1 MSFFANDI
9 NKREHS
15 LWVEK
20 YRPQTLSEYVGNEQV
35 KETIQQYLDTNDI
48 PHLLLYGKAG
58 TCKTT
63 LAKLIVNTIKCD
75 HMIINASDEN
85 NVDTVRDKIRGFASS
100 MGFRKW
106 KIIILDES
114 DYLTPNA
121 QAALR
126 NLMETFS
133 KSTRFI
139 LTCNYVEKIID
150 PIQSR
155 CQTFAITPPS
165 KKDVAKRLNEIL
177 QSEGVE
183 FEMSDLAILVNS
195 GYPDIRR
202 VLNAAQRQVI
212 NKKLVIDKQSTI
224 QANYAEEVVKVLQGS
239 GDAKS
244 KFVSVRQIIADSGVK
259 DFTPLYRLL
268 YDRVDEYANNKV
280 GQTILNIAD
289 GQYKDSMVVD
299 KEINVMAMMLNII
312 TSI

>member
-1 MSFFANDI
+1 MSN
-9 NKREHS
+9 S

-20 YRPQTLSEYVGNEQV
+20 YRPDTLEGYVGNEHILEKV
-35 KETIQQYLDTNDI
+35 KIYIQNEDV
-48 PHLLLYGKAG
+48 PHLLLYGQAG
-58 TCKTT
+58 TGKTT
-63 LAKLIVNTIKCD
+63 LAKIITNQIDCD
-75 HMIINASDEN
+75 LMYINASDEN
-85 NVDTVRDKIRGFASS
+85 SVDAVRDKIRGFASS

-106 KIIILDES
+106 KVIILDEA

-133 KSTRFI
+133 ASTRFI
-139 LTCNYVEKIID
+139 LTCNFVEKVID

-165 KKDVAKRLNEIL
+165 KKDVAKRLNDIL
-177 QSEGVE
+177 TAEGVE
-183 FEMSDLAILVNS
+183 FEMSDLAFIVNS

-212 NKKLVIDKQSTI
+212 NGKLVIDKQSTLE
-224 QANYAEEVVKVLQGS
+224 ANYTEKVVQELMS
-239 GDAKS
+239 NNDAKT
-244 KFVSVRQIIADSGVK
+244 KFTNVRQIIADSGVK
-259 DFTPLYRLL
+259 SFEPLYRTL
-268 YDRVDEYANNKV
+268 YDRVDDYGKGKV

-289 GQYKDSMVVD
+289 GQYKDAMVVD

>member
-1 MSFFANDI
+1 MSNT
-9 NKREHS
+9 

-20 YRPQTLSEYVGNEQV
+20 YRPDTLEGYVGNEHILEKV
-35 KETIQQYLDTNDI
+35 KIYIENEDV
-48 PHLLLYGKAG
+48 PHLLLYGQAG
-58 TCKTT
+58 TGKTT
-63 LAKLIVNTIKCD
+63 LAKIITNQIDCD
-75 HMIINASDEN
+75 VMYINASDEN

-224 QANYAEEVVKVLQGS
+224 QANYAEEVVKVLQGTD
-239 GDAKS
+239 DAKS

>member
-1 MSFFANDI
+1 MSN
-9 NKREHS
+9 S

-20 YRPQTLSEYVGNEQV
+20 YRPDTLEGYVGNEHILEKV
-35 KETIQQYLDTNDI
+35 KIYIQNEDV
-48 PHLLLYGKAG
+48 PHLLLYGQAG
-58 TCKTT
+58 TGKTT
-63 LAKLIVNTIKCD
+63 LAKIITNQIDCD
-75 HMIINASDEN
+75 LMYINASDEN
-85 NVDTVRDKIRGFASS
+85 SVDAVRDKIRGFASS

-106 KIIILDES
+106 KVIILDEA

-133 KSTRFI
+133 ASTRFI
-139 LTCNYVEKIID
+139 LTCNFVEKVID

-165 KKDVAKRLNEIL
+165 KKDVAKRLNDIL
-177 QSEGVE
+177 TTEGVE
-183 FEMSDLAILVNS
+183 FEMSDLAFTVNS

-212 NKKLVIDKQSTI
+212 NGKLVIDKQSTLE
-224 QANYAEEVVKVLQGS
+224 ANYTEKVVQELMS
-239 GDAKS
+239 NNDAKT
-244 KFVSVRQIIADSGVK
+244 KFTNVRQIIADSGVK
-259 DFTPLYRLL
+259 SFEPLYRTL
-268 YDRVDEYANNKV
+268 YDRVDDYGKGKV

-289 GQYKDSMVVD
+289 GQYKDAMVVD

>member
-1 MSFFANDI
+1 MSNT
-9 NKREHS
+9 

-20 YRPQTLSEYVGNEQV
+20 YRPDTLEGYVGNEHILEKV
-35 KETIQQYLDTNDI
+35 KIYIQNEDV
-48 PHLLLYGKAG
+48 PHLLLYGQAG
-58 TCKTT
+58 TGKTT
-63 LAKLIVNTIKCD
+63 LAKIITNQIDCD
-75 HMIINASDEN
+75 VMYINASDEN

-177 QSEGVE
+177 NQEGVE
-183 FEMSDLAILVNS
+183 FEMSDLAVIVNS

-212 NKKLVIDKQSTI
+212 NGKLVIDKQSTI
-224 QANYAEEVVKVLQGS
+224 QANYAEEVVKVLQS
-239 GDAKS
+239 SSDAKS
-244 KFVSVRQIIADSGVK
+244 KFVSIRQIISDSGVK

-268 YDRVDEYANNKV
+268 YDRVDDYANNKV

-289 GQYKDSMVVD
+289 GQYKDTMVVD

>member
-1 MSFFANDI
+1 MSNT
-9 NKREHS
+9 

-20 YRPQTLSEYVGNEQV
+20 YRPDTLEGYVGNEHILEKV
-35 KETIQQYLDTNDI
+35 KIYIQNEDV
-48 PHLLLYGKAG
+48 PHLLLYGQAG
-58 TCKTT
+58 TGKTT
-63 LAKLIVNTIKCD
+63 LAKIITNQIDCD
-75 HMIINASDEN
+75 VMYINASDEN

-121 QAALR
+121 QAALL

-177 QSEGVE
+177 NQEGVE
-183 FEMSDLAILVNS
+183 FEMSDLAVIVNS

-212 NKKLVIDKQSTI
+212 NGKLVIDKQSTI
-224 QANYAEEVVKVLQGS
+224 QANYAEEVVKVLQS
-239 GDAKS
+239 SSDAKS
-244 KFVSVRQIIADSGVK
+244 KFVSIRQIIADSGVK

-268 YDRVDEYANNKV
+268 YDRVDDYANNKV

-289 GQYKDSMVVD
+289 GQYKDTMVVD

>member
-1 MSFFANDI
+1 MSN
-9 NKREHS
+9 S

-20 YRPQTLSEYVGNEQV
+20 YRPDTLEGYVGNEHILEKV
-35 KETIQQYLDTNDI
+35 KIYIENEDV
-48 PHLLLYGKAG
+48 PHLLLYGVAG
-58 TCKTT
+58 TGKTT
-63 LAKLIVNTIKCD
+63 LAKIITNQIDCD
-75 HMIINASDEN
+75 VMYINASDEN
-85 NVDTVRDKIRGFASS
+85 SVDAVRDKIRGFASS

-106 KIIILDES
+106 KVVILDEA

-139 LTCNYVEKIID
+139 LTCNYVEKVID

-165 KKDVAKRLNEIL
+165 KKEVAKRLFDILNE
-177 QSEGVE
+177 EGVE
-183 FEMSDLAILVNS
+183 FNKEELAILVNS

-202 VLNAAQRQVI
+202 VLNAAQRQVV
-212 NKKLVIDKQSTI
+212 NGKLKIDTTSTV
-224 QANYAEEVVKVLQGS
+224 QANYTDNVIKVLQS
-239 GDAKS
+239 GGDVKQQ
-244 KFVSVRQIIADSGVK
+244 FTEIRQIIADSKVK
-259 DFTPLYRLL
+259 DFTPLYRAL
-268 YDRVDEYANNKV
+268 YDEVDNYASGKV

-299 KEINVMAMMLNII
+299 KEINVMAMILNILMGI
-312 TSI
+312 Q

>member
-1 MSFFANDI
+1 MSN
-9 NKREHS
+9 S

-20 YRPQTLSEYVGNEQV
+20 YRPDTLEGYVGNDHILEKV
-35 KETIQQYLDTNDI
+35 KIYIENEDV
-48 PHLLLYGKAG
+48 PHLLLYGVAG
-58 TCKTT
+58 TGKTT
-63 LAKLIVNTIKCD
+63 LAKIITNQIDCD
-75 HMIINASDEN
+75 VMYINASDEN
-85 NVDTVRDKIRGFASS
+85 SVDAVRDKIRGFASS

-106 KIIILDES
+106 KVVILDES

-139 LTCNYVEKIID
+139 LTCNYVEKVID

-165 KKDVAKRLNEIL
+165 KKEVAKRLHQIL
-177 QSEGVE
+177 TEEGVE
-183 FEMSDLAILVNS
+183 FNNEDLAILVNS

-202 VLNAAQRQVI
+202 VLNAAQRQVV
-212 NKKLVIDKQSTI
+212 KGELKIDSTSTV
-224 QANYAEEVVKVLQGS
+224 QANYIENVIKVLQS
-239 GDAKS
+239 SSDIK
-244 KFVSVRQIIADSGVK
+244 KQFTEIRQVIADSKVK
-259 DFTPLYRLL
+259 DFTPLYRGL
-268 YDRVDEYANNKV
+268 YDEVDNYASGKV

-299 KEINVMAMMLNII
+299 KEINVMAMMLNILVTI
-312 TSI
+312 GK